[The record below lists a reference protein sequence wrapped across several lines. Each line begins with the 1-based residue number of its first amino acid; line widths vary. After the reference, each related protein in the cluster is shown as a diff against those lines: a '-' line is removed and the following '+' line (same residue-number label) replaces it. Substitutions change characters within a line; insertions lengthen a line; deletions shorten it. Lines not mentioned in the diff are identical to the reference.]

1 MESSL
6 QKPTS
11 LLLAL
16 GSLLFIIAAFLPVS
30 RVFAEPDPDKK
41 LSIIMDLRTMWTTGQ
56 VLFGLGS
63 LVTVVALGWQ
73 SWGLRTVNGA
83 GWSHLGVILLFI
95 GMTLWCW
102 HVWERAFDPKAFVS
116 GTNTPYLFWLYSI
129 LTQIGLVLLGITV
142 LRSDQANWVGWM
154 FIIGAATFL
163 ILMIIFKDMPPFVY
177 YVLTLVAAVVFY
189 LGAESTYAAG
199 I

>member
-1 MESSL
+1 MESSI
-6 QKPTS
+6 QKSLS
-11 LLLAL
+11 LLLAF

-41 LSIIMDLRTMWTTGQ
+41 LSIIMDMRTMWTTGE

-63 LVTVVALGWQ
+63 LVTVIALGLQ
-73 SWGLRTVNGA
+73 SWGLRTINGA
-83 GWSHLGVILLFI
+83 GWSHLGVVLMFT

-102 HVWERAFDPKAFVS
+102 HVWERTVDPEAFVS

-129 LTQIGLVLLGITV
+129 LTQIGLILVGITI
-142 LRSDQANWVGWM
+142 LRSDLANWVGWM
-154 FIIGAATFL
+154 FIIGSA
-163 ILMIIFKDMPPFVY
+163 ILMILMVIFKDMPPFIY
-177 YVLTLVAAVVFY
+177 YVLTLIAAIAFY
-189 LGAESTYAAG
+189 LEAGREYAME